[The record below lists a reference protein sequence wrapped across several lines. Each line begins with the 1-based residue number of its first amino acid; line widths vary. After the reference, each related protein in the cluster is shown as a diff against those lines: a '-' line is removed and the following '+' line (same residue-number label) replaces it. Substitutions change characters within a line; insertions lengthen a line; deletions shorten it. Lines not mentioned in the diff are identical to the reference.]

1 MIIWV
6 IKLKIENLVLGRLR
20 TNCYIVKKNNKCII
34 IDPGDEAEK
43 IIEAC
48 KGYEVEEIL
57 VTHHHWDHILALKE
71 IEEQYHLKHNVFLK
85 KSFSYEIIKTPGHA
99 SDSLTF
105 YFKDEKVMFTEDFL
119 FFHTIG
125 RCDLETSSIED
136 MKKSLEEIKKYP
148 DDIKI
153 YPGHGR
159 GSVLGE
165 EKVLFN
171 RYF

>member
-85 KSFSYEIIKTPGHA
+85 KSFSYEIIKTG
-99 SDSLTF
+99 
-105 YFKDEKVMFTEDFL
+105 DFL

>member
-99 SDSLTF
+99 SDS
-105 YFKDEKVMFTEDFL
+105 
-119 FFHTIG
+119 FHTIG

>member
-1 MIIWV
+1 M
-6 IKLKIENLVLGRLR
+6 
-20 TNCYIVKKNNKCII
+20 
-34 IDPGDEAEK
+34 
-43 IIEAC
+43 
-48 KGYEVEEIL
+48 
-57 VTHHHWDHILALKE
+57 
-71 IEEQYHLKHNVFLK
+71 K

-105 YFKDEKVMFTEDFL
+105 YFKDEKVMFTGDFL

-165 EKVLFN
+165 EKVLERLIRIVMIIPDFFFKSN
-171 RYF
+171 II